1 MAGGVISLEE
11 YDDRLFGEPHRST
24 VEFLRERVER
34 YAPRMADS
42 VDGFFSDV
50 REVFEEFNGRN
61 TLRRIRQ
68 SVRRMT
74 SSFRRDDIRLLDTLE
89 SLQKAM
95 PKMQMYLMANP
106 VARELEIQQVIDA
119 YSDSYSNPNP
129 GKKGMDDPVFRR
141 VMDGVVLTERYH
153 GLGPDESDDQWH
165 AMQDVMADPDD
176 EELDHIQSYDI
187 RSSWAHLEYLLSLK
201 KKDPTSIL
209 NDSM

>member
-24 VEFLRERVER
+24 VEILRERIDR
-34 YAPRMADS
+34 YAPRMMDS

-50 REVFEEFNGRN
+50 KDVFEEFNGRN
-61 TLRRIRQ
+61 ALRRIRQ
-68 SVRRMT
+68 TVRRMS
-74 SSFRRDDIRLLDTLE
+74 SSFRRDDIRLLDTIE
-89 SLQKAM
+89 ELQKAM

-106 VARELEIQQVIDA
+106 IARELEAQQVIDA
-119 YSDSYSNPNP
+119 YSDSYSNPYP
-129 GKKGMDDPVFRR
+129 GKKGMSDPIFRR

-153 GLGPDESDDQWH
+153 GLGPDEDDDQWH

-176 EELDHIQSYDI
+176 EELDQIQSFDI

-201 KKDPTSIL
+201 KKDPTSVL